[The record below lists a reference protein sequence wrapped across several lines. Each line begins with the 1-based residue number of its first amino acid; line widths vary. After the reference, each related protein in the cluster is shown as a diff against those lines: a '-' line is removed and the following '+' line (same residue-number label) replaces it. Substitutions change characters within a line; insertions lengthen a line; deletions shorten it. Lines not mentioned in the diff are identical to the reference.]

1 MSLTNF
7 SLPKLHECLQE
18 EVDAM
23 LSLAELLKAEQA
35 SLIDGNVEK
44 LGELTQ
50 EKSRR
55 ITLLAELEKK
65 RNAYLIQLGYS
76 SDAKGMQDYLS
87 HPSTEIL
94 AAEYWGNLLQI
105 SEQAKESNRANGI
118 LINRQL
124 TKNQSALNIL
134 QQNNPAGSM
143 YGPNGQSTN
152 SNLSGRGFV
161 IG

>member
-1 MSLTNF
+1 
-7 SLPKLHECLQE
+7 
-18 EVDAM
+18 M
-23 LSLAELLKAEQA
+23 LSLAQLLKTEQV
-35 SLIDGNVEK
+35 SLVNGDVEK

-55 ITLLAELEKK
+55 ITLLTELEKK
-65 RNAYLIQLGYS
+65 RNTYLSQLGYS

-87 HPSTEIL
+87 HPSTEVS
-94 AAEYWGNLLQI
+94 AAEYWTHLLQI
-105 SEQAKESNRANGI
+105 SEQAKENNRANGI

-124 TKNQSALNIL
+124 TRNQSALNIL

-152 SNLSGRGFV
+152 NTSSGRGFV